1 MRYVDHV
8 ELLRMMT
15 KLDLEIFGG
24 YMAIQLALG
33 SLFLTKTAKFGWLTA
48 LGILILD
55 AALAM
60 IAWVLLRNNALRRKE
75 AIGTLKNVM
84 TAMGFYQEGAYLA
97 DKAINEPG
105 KVRLWGPWY
114 RIGVLVGYVGLAL
127 IVGATFVTAPNIAVK
142 RDAPQAALPLP

>member
-8 ELLRMMT
+8 ELLRTMT

-24 YMAIQLALG
+24 YMTIQLALG
-33 SLFLTKTAKFGWLTA
+33 SFFLTKKAIFGWSTA
-48 LGILILD
+48 FGMLILD
-55 AALAM
+55 AALAV

-75 AIGTLKNVM
+75 AIVTLKNVM

-97 DKAINEPG
+97 DKAINEPE

-114 RIGVLVGYVGLAL
+114 QIGVLVGYIGLAL
-127 IVGATFVTAPNIAVK
+127 IV
-142 RDAPQAALPLP
+142 RDKLGHIPISSIHFLW